1 MDALRWIFA
10 AAGTVIVVVTL
21 DSVFRT
27 LVVPRGLTSRLTFA
41 LARLVSRPFGW
52 LSGRYRDDYPRRDR
66 LLALQ
71 APTAILVQLLGWM
84 LLLLFGFGLMQWP
97 LGAPTAGAAMRLSG
111 SSLLTLGFAST
122 QTVPETVVSFLEAAS
137 GLIVVALQIGYL
149 PTLYSAFNRRE
160 TLVTRLQSRAGE
172 PAWGPEILARHRL
185 VATLDNLP
193 LLYDDWETWA
203 ADVAESHSN
212 YRTLIWFR
220 SPHPLRSWVVGL
232 LAVLDSAALYLAT
245 CPSTAPS
252 EARLVL
258 RMGFTALRDIGG
270 SLGMTYDPDPR
281 PDAPISLTYEDF
293 LDGIERLERADFEME
308 RSPEEAWPHFRGWRV
323 NYEDLAYRLADSV
336 DAVPAPWSGPR
347 RGVLAPMGIRRPV
360 NRVPE
365 APDED
370 YSAPQ
375 VGLQQRRRARRGA
388 PRPES

>member
-1 MDALRWIFA
+1 
-10 AAGTVIVVVTL
+10 
-21 DSVFRT
+21 
-27 LVVPRGLTSRLTFA
+27 
-41 LARLVSRPFGW
+41 
-52 LSGRYRDDYPRRDR
+52 
-66 LLALQ
+66 
-71 APTAILVQLLGWM
+71 
-84 LLLLFGFGLMQWP
+84 
-97 LGAPTAGAAMRLSG
+97 
-111 SSLLTLGFAST
+111 
-122 QTVPETVVSFLEAAS
+122 
-137 GLIVVALQIGYL
+137 VVALQIGYL

-270 SLGMTYDPDPR
+270 SLGMSYDPDPR

-375 VGLQQRRRARRGA
+375 VGLQQRRRPRRGA
-388 PRPES
+388 PRPDS